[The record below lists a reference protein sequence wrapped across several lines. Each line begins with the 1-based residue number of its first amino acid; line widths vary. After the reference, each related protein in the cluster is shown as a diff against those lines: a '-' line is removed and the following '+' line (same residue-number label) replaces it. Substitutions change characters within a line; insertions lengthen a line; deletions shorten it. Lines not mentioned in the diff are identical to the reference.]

1 MASRIDYLFLSLIAD
16 VAHNS
21 QRLPVTGSQLAHC
34 QATGHRQSLA
44 RYESCFFRAEVNHS
58 GRYLNWSADPFHG
71 NCARH
76 RANDLVA
83 IIASSDDS
91 IEERR
96 VGGAGTDHVGGYP

>member
-1 MASRIDYLFLSLIAD
+1 M
-16 VAHNS
+16 
-21 QRLPVTGSQLAHC
+21 TGSQLAHC

-96 VGGAGTDHVGGYP
+96 VGGAGTDHVGGYARGAGPYPGHDRDPR